1 MSKIT
6 TRRNKTED
14 FYEVYLDGRKTK
26 LITWFS
32 HLYGWTIA
40 LNDVSFV
47 LRNVYGNKEDRDEAL
62 SLILKAGVGA
72 W

>member
-6 TRRNKTED
+6 TRQNNTKD

-47 LRNVYGNKEDRDEAL
+47 LRNVYGNKEDRDEVL